1 VRRATLRDIHRGLE
15 SQGNVIHVVG
25 EQGVAYGLNTV
36 LFLGIVVFNL
46 LIKALAFSEEVLEL
60 ADGCMLVVLLFV
72 DSI

>member
-1 VRRATLRDIHRGLE
+1 
-15 SQGNVIHVVG
+15 VIHVVG